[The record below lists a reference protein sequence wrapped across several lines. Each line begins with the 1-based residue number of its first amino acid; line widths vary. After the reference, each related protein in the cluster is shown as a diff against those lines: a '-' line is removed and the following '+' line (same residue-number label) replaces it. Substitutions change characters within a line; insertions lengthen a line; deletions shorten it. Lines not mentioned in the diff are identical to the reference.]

1 MKLDEK
7 KIVEYLKSHIGENTT
22 TRRLAYD
29 SKAIEEMNE
38 DQFQEEM
45 WEIDETIR
53 RIAEENGFRLNEDH
67 CKDQL
72 MGMPW
77 VFDFFIEIDDEN
89 KV

>member
-53 RIAEENGFRLNEDH
+53 RIAEENGFRLNDDH
-67 CKDQL
+67 CKDQF
-72 MGMPW
+72 MGMP
-77 VFDFFIEIDDEN
+77 
-89 KV
+89 